1 MCTKNVK
8 CILEKIYSKSNKR
21 AIKEECEIYISRLD
35 DMSLV
40 YIKKVLEHDNKK
52 FQEIG
57 NCLPITTPNS
67 YLFECFADKYSYIE
81 IKEVLMVH
89 KLIKNLLNI

>member
-40 YIKKVLEHDNKK
+40 YMEKVLKHDNKK
-52 FQEIG
+52 FQEIRGLYGFNFQKYYG
-57 NCLPITTPNS
+57 N
-67 YLFECFADKYSYIE
+67 F
-81 IKEVLMVH
+81 
-89 KLIKNLLNI
+89 